1 MGSFTVYQSLYSWL
15 QPIEESTDEEEL
27 SIGLLEELLFDELLL
42 EELDELE
49 ELELLFEE
57 LLLDELEELELLFEE
72 LDELE
77 LEELP
82 VEVPFLAIPEGVVT
96 SSGISLP
103 KSSQA
108 YSG

>member
-57 LLLDELEELELLFEE
+57 L
-72 LDELE
+72 DELE